1 MQLASILPG
10 PLAIRV
16 SRWEG
21 NVVLSLRGWPL
32 KRREFIG
39 LLGAV
44 LTVPPQDGAAQSATI
59 RRDVA
64 MTESS
69 TVKDLGAVF
78 DAHVKAEFI
87 DKDVAATMATMVAE
101 PYLTHVP
108 TLTGGT
114 GRSEVESFY
123 RDHFVGH
130 WPDDVEVKPL
140 SRTVGQNRV
149 VDELIVS
156 FTHDRE
162 MRVFLPGV
170 PPTGRKV
177 VLPHVVVM
185 GFDEAG
191 RVAYE
196 HIYWDQASLLVQVGL
211 LDPALLPVSGAEQA
225 KRLLDNTQPANE
237 MIERL
242 RLKANQR

>member
-1 MQLASILPG
+1 MRRRQFIK
-10 PLAIRV
+10 AIMSSAV
-16 SRWEG
+16 
-21 NVVLSLRGWPL
+21 GWPL
-32 KRREFIG
+32 VAVAQRRN
-39 LLGAV
+39 
-44 LTVPPQDGAAQSATI
+44 
-59 RRDVA
+59 VA
-64 MTESS
+64 MAENV
-69 TVKDLGAVF
+69 TVKNLGEIF
-78 DAHVKAEFI
+78 DAHVRAEFV
-87 DKDVAATMATMVAE
+87 DKDVAATMATMVPE

-114 GRSEVESFY
+114 GRSEVEGFY

-149 VDELIVS
+149 VDELVVS

-162 MRVFLPGV
+162 MRPYLPGV

-211 LDPALLPVSGAEQA
+211 LDPTLLPVAGAEAA
-225 KRLLDNTQPANE
+225 KRLLDPAQPANE

-242 RLKANQR
+242 RLKAKQQ

>member
-1 MQLASILPG
+1 M
-10 PLAIRV
+10 
-16 SRWEG
+16 
-21 NVVLSLRGWPL
+21 
-32 KRREFIG
+32 
-39 LLGAV
+39 
-44 LTVPPQDGAAQSATI
+44 
-59 RRDVA
+59 DV
-64 MTESS
+64 T
-69 TVKDLGAVF
+69 
-78 DAHVKAEFI
+78 
-87 DKDVAATMATMVAE
+87 ATMATMTPE

-114 GRSEVESFY
+114 GRAEVEHFY

-130 WPDDVEVKPL
+130 WPDDVQVKSV

-156 FTHDRE
+156 FTHGRE

-170 PPTGRKV
+170 TPTGCKV

-185 GFDEAG
+185 GFDEFG
-191 RVAYE
+191 HVAYE

-225 KRLLDNTQPANE
+225 GRLLDPGLPANK
-237 MIERL
+237 MIERR
-242 RLKANQR
+242 RLKPK

>member
-1 MQLASILPG
+1 MADSD
-10 PLAIRV
+10 R
-16 SRWEG
+16 
-21 NVVLSLRGWPL
+21 
-32 KRREFIG
+32 
-39 LLGAV
+39 
-44 LTVPPQDGAAQSATI
+44 AA
-59 RRDVA
+59 
-64 MTESS
+64 
-69 TVKDLGAVF
+69 KDLGAVF
-78 DAHVKAEFI
+78 DAHVKAEFVER
-87 DKDVAATMATMVAE
+87 DVAATMATMVAE

-123 RDHFVGH
+123 RDHFIG
-130 WPDDVEVKPL
+130 
-140 SRTVGQNRV
+140 
-149 VDELIVS
+149 
-156 FTHDRE
+156 HDRE

-196 HIYWDQASLLVQVGL
+196 HIYWDQASLLLQVGL

>member
-1 MQLASILPG
+1 MSVRMSAYGPKRTSLVAPHMSAFGGKADMPAS
-10 PLAIRV
+10 
-16 SRWEG
+16 
-21 NVVLSLRGWPL
+21 
-32 KRREFIG
+32 RRN
-39 LLGAV
+39 
-44 LTVPPQDGAAQSATI
+44 
-59 RRDVA
+59 VA
-64 MTESS
+64 MTANS
-69 TVKDLGAVF
+69 TVKNLGAVF

-87 DKDVAATMATMVAE
+87 DKNVAATMATMVAE

-114 GRSEVESFY
+114 GRPEVERFY

-162 MRVFLPGV
+162 MRVYLPGV
-170 PPTGRKV
+170 PPTGRQI

-211 LDPALLPVSGAEQA
+211 LDPALLPVAGADQA
-225 KRLLDNTQPANE
+225 KRLLDPTQPANR
-237 MIERL
+237 MIERF
-242 RLKANQR
+242 RLNAKQR

>member
-1 MQLASILPG
+1 MTSQP
-10 PLAIRV
+10 
-16 SRWEG
+16 
-21 NVVLSLRGWPL
+21 
-32 KRREFIG
+32 
-39 LLGAV
+39 
-44 LTVPPQDGAAQSATI
+44 AA
-59 RRDVA
+59 R
-64 MTESS
+64 
-69 TVKDLGAVF
+69 DLGAVF
-78 DAHVKAEFI
+78 DAHVKAEFV
-87 DKDVAATMATMVAE
+87 DKDVAATMATMTAE
-101 PYLTHVP
+101 PWLTHVP

-114 GRSEVESFY
+114 GRAEVEDFY

-130 WPDDVEVKPL
+130 WPADVEVKPL
-140 SRTVGQNRV
+140 SRTVGEDRV

-162 MRVFLPGV
+162 MSAYLPGM

-211 LDPALLPVSGAEQA
+211 LDPARVPASGAEQA
-225 KRLLDNTQPANE
+225 RRLLDPGLPANQ
-237 MIERL
+237 MIR
-242 RLKANQR
+242 RARAQ